1 LDIADVFVLGAGYMG
16 NGIAQVTALAG
27 YKVTMS
33 DVGDERLQAGMEE
46 IRWSL
51 GKLLSKEKVTQEKH
65 DAALENLHTTTDFEE
80 ASAADIVVEAVPEN
94 LELKKEVFGRLD
106 GICPDH
112 TILATNTSAIPIS
125 SIAAATKRPDKVVGT
140 HFFGPVPLM
149 RLCEI
154 ISGLLTSEETF
165 TAADA
170 WARSVG
176 KETVLVRKDHAGFVA
191 NRINIPTSLEA
202 VRMVEEGVVRP
213 EEIDKATGGFDFG
226 VGPMQIMDNAGVDV
240 SLGAAT
246 AIYNDT
252 GDPVFRPPSL
262 MYRMVAAGIL
272 GRKSGKGFYD
282 YSSGER
288 VSYELVDVGTAYRS
302 DETEE
307 ERVERLGKVI
317 NRLLLPNLLE
327 AVRLLEAGVALP
339 EDIDKA
345 SRLGFNFPQGPLEMA
360 DSAGIDTAMSKAEAI
375 YEETGSP
382 VFLVPPLM
390 RRMVAAGLLG
400 RKTNHG
406 FYTY

>member
-1 LDIADVFVLGAGYMG
+1 LDIKNVFVLGAGYMG

-33 DVGDERLQAGMEE
+33 DVSDECLQAGMEE
-46 IRWSL
+46 IKWSL
-51 GKLLSKEKVTQEKH
+51 DKLLSKEKVTQDKH
-65 DAALENLHTTTDFEE
+65 DAALENLKITTSMEE
-80 ASAADIVVEAVPEN
+80 ARDADIVVEVVPEN
-94 LELKKEVFGRLD
+94 LELKKEMFGRLD
-106 GICPDH
+106 GVCKDH

-125 SIAAATKRPDKVVGT
+125 SIAAATERPDKVVGT

-165 TAADA
+165 AAADA

-191 NRINIPTSLEA
+191 NRINIPATLEA

-226 VGPMQIMDNAGVDV
+226 VGPMQILDNAGVDV
-240 SLGAAT
+240 SLGAAM

-252 GDPVFRPPSL
+252 GDPVFLPPPL
-262 MYRMVAAGIL
+262 MRRMVAAGLL
-272 GRKSGKGFYD
+272 GRKTGKGFYD

-288 VSYELVDVGTAYRS
+288 TGYDLVDTGAAHKS
-302 DETEE
+302 DETEGE
-307 ERVERLGKVI
+307 KTERLGKVV
-317 NRLLLPNLLE
+317 NRLMLPVLLE
-327 AVRLLEAGVALP
+327 AIRLLEAGVALP

-345 SRLGFNFPQGPLEMA
+345 SRLGFNFPQGPLEMG
-360 DSAGIDTAMSKAEAI
+360 DNTGIDTAMRTAETL
-375 YEETGSP
+375 YEETGNP
-382 VFLVPPLM
+382 AFLVPPLM

-406 FYTY
+406 FYRY

>member
-1 LDIADVFVLGAGYMG
+1 LDIQNVFVLGAGYMG
-16 NGIAQVTALAG
+16 NGIAQVTALAS

-33 DVGDERLQAGMEE
+33 DVSDERLQAGMDE
-46 IRWSL
+46 IKWSL
-51 GKLLSKEKVTQEKH
+51 GKLLSKEKMTKDEH
-65 DAALENLHTTTDFEE
+65 DAAIENLHTTTDIEE
-80 ASAADIVVEAVPEN
+80 ARDADIVVEAVPEN

-165 TAADA
+165 AAADA

-176 KETVLVRKDHAGFVA
+176 KETVLVRRDHAGFVA
-191 NRINIPTSLEA
+191 NRINIPSTLEA

-226 VGPMQIMDNAGVDV
+226 VGPMQILDNAGVDV

-252 GDPVFRPPSL
+252 GDPVFLPPPL
-262 MYRMVAAGIL
+262 MRRMVAAGLL
-272 GRKSGKGFYD
+272 GRKTGKGFYD
-282 YSSGER
+282 YSSGKR
-288 VSYELVDVGTAYRS
+288 ASYDLVDVGAAYSS

-307 ERVERLGKVI
+307 ERAKRLGRVI

-327 AVRLLEAGVALP
+327 AVRLLQAGVALP

-360 DSAGIDTAMSKAEAI
+360 DSMGIDTAMSTAEAI

-382 VFLVPPLM
+382 AFIVPPLM

>member
-1 LDIADVFVLGAGYMG
+1 MDIANVFVLGAGYMG

-27 YKVTMS
+27 YKVIMS

-51 GKLLSKEKVTQEKH
+51 GKLLSREKVSQDKH
-65 DAALENLHTTTDFEE
+65 DAALENLHTTTDMGE
-80 ASAADIVVEAVPEN
+80 AREADIVVEAVHEN
-94 LELKKEVFGRLD
+94 LDLKKDVFARLD

-165 TAADA
+165 STADA

-191 NRINIPTSLEA
+191 NRINIPSTLEA

-226 VGPMQIMDNAGVDV
+226 VGPMQILDNAGVDV

-246 AIYNDT
+246 AIYDDT
-252 GDPVFRPPSL
+252 GDPVFLPPPL
-262 MYRMVAAGIL
+262 MHRMVAAGL
-272 GRKSGKGFYD
+272 MGRKTGRGFYD

-288 VSYELVDVGTAYRS
+288 VSYDLVDVGIAFKEE
-302 DETEE
+302 ETEE
-307 ERVERLGKVI
+307 ERAERLGKVI

-339 EDIDKA
+339 VDIDKA

-360 DSAGIDTAMSKAEAI
+360 DSTGIDTAMSTAEAI

-382 VFLVPPLM
+382 AFLVPPLM

>member
-1 LDIADVFVLGAGYMG
+1 LDIKKVFVLGAGYMG
-16 NGIAQVTALAG
+16 NGITQVTALAG

-33 DVGDERLQAGMEE
+33 DVSDERLQAGMEE
-46 IRWSL
+46 IKWSL
-51 GKLLSKEKVTQEKH
+51 GKLLSKEKITQDKH
-65 DAALENLHTTTDFEE
+65 DAALENLNTTTGIEE
-80 ASAADIVVEAVPEN
+80 ARDADIVVEAVPEN
-94 LELKKEVFGRLD
+94 MELKKEVFARLD
-106 GICPDH
+106 GICPES

-125 SIAAATKRPDKVVGT
+125 SIAAATERPDRVVGT

-165 TAADA
+165 AAADA

-191 NRINIPTSLEA
+191 NRINIPATLEA
-202 VRMVEEGVVRP
+202 VRMVEEGAATP
-213 EEIDKATGGFDFG
+213 EEIDRATGGFDFG
-226 VGPMQIMDNAGVDV
+226 VGPMQIVDNAGVDV
-240 SLGAAT
+240 TLGAST
-246 AIYNDT
+246 AIYKDT
-252 GDPVFRPPSL
+252 GDPVFLPPPL
-262 MYRMVAAGIL
+262 MRRMVAAGLL
-272 GRKSGKGFYD
+272 GRKTGKGFYD

-288 VSYELVDVGTAYRS
+288 NNYDLVDTGAAYRS

-307 ERVERLGKVI
+307 EKAERLRKAI
-317 NRLLLPNLLE
+317 NRLMLSVLLE
-327 AVRLLEAGVALP
+327 AIRLLEAGVATA

-360 DSAGIDTAMSKAEAI
+360 DSTGIDTAMRTAEAL

-382 VFLVPPLM
+382 AFLVPPLM

>member
-1 LDIADVFVLGAGYMG
+1 LDIRNVFVLGAGYMG

-27 YKVTMS
+27 YRVIMG
-33 DVGDERLQAGMEE
+33 DVSDERLRAGMEE
-46 IRWSL
+46 IEWSL
-51 GKLLSKEKVTQEKH
+51 GKLLSKEKINRDAR
-65 DAALENLHTTTDFEE
+65 DAAIENLFTTTDIEE
-80 ASAADIVVEAVPEN
+80 ARAADFVVEAVPEN
-94 LELKKEVFGRLD
+94 LELKREVFARLD
-106 GICPDH
+106 GVCPEH

-165 TAADA
+165 SAADA

-191 NRINIPTSLEA
+191 NRVNIPSTLEA
-202 VRMVEEGVVRP
+202 VRMVEEGAATP
-213 EEIDKATGGFDFG
+213 EEIDRATGGFDFG
-226 VGPMQIMDNAGVDV
+226 VGPMQILDNAGVDV

-252 GDPVFRPPSL
+252 GDPAFRPPPL
-262 MYRMVAAGIL
+262 MRRMVAAGLL
-272 GRKSGKGFYD
+272 GRKTGKGFYD
-282 YSSGER
+282 YSGGAR
-288 VSYELVDVGTAYRS
+288 TGYDLVGVGAVRRGG
-302 DETEE
+302 ETEE
-307 ERVERLGKVI
+307 ERAERLGKLI
-317 NRLLLPNLLE
+317 NRLFLPALLE
-327 AVRLLEAGVALP
+327 AVRLLEAGVATP

-360 DSAGIDTAMSKAEAI
+360 DSTGIDEAMSMAEALHG
-375 YEETGSP
+375 ETDNP
-382 VFLVPPLM
+382 AFLIPPLM

-400 RKTNHG
+400 RKTSRG